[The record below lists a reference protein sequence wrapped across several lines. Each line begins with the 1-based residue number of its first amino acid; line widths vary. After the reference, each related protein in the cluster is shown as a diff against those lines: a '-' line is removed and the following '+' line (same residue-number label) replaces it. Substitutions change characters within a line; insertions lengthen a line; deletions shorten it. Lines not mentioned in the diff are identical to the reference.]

1 MSEFATDVV
10 MALGGARNAVQLYP
24 PTHPSYTEAMEFLVD
39 SVKKATA
46 EGPFALNWHLG
57 RLYDG
62 SVVIPEEV
70 HGIDSVADAFEER
83 KIESL
88 TFSAGFAIDDA
99 LGLID
104 VLSMKPEGG
113 LDVDAELASRNVRG
127 VSVAYLAKSEED
139 DEESAEARKRRQDR
153 ALHGRLVTAVRSLTE
168 QLAAGNSATDLAHT
182 TNVVEGLLDRMMEDP
197 AAVMGLATIRSAD
210 ERSLFHS
217 LSVMI
222 YTAALGQ
229 QIGLPEDGLLRLT
242 TAALLHDIGKSA
254 FHTEEPMQVEIA
266 RTLHPRVGAE
276 ILQRLVLDDPSPM
289 LVAYEHHMAPD
300 GSGFPERPADYIA
313 HPYSRMVAVADRF
326 ENLTN
331 PTDGSEPLTPDRA
344 IVQVLREAGKT
355 LDPFFTRAFAGA
367 LGVFPIGSVVR
378 LSDQTV
384 GVVVRPGDDPLA
396 PVVRL
401 LYDERGFELDE
412 PPEIDLAAGFVRIV
426 EVVPAEALNLDVS
439 ESL

>member
-1 MSEFATDVV
+1 
-10 MALGGARNAVQLYP
+10 
-24 PTHPSYTEAMEFLVD
+24 MEYLIRTVA
-39 SVKKATA
+39 SATA
-46 EGPFALNWHLG
+46 EGPFSLNWHLG

-62 SVVIPEEV
+62 SVVIPEDL
-70 HGIDSVADAFEER
+70 HGIESVAEAFEER
-83 KIESL
+83 AIESL
-88 TFSAGFAIDDA
+88 TFSSEFGTNDA
-99 LGLID
+99 LGLTD
-104 VLSMKPEGG
+104 VLSMKPEAG
-113 LDVDAELASRNVRG
+113 LDVDAELASRGVRG
-127 VSVAYLAKSEED
+127 VVVAYLAKAEEG
-139 DEESAEARKRRQDR
+139 DEDADENAAKRKQDR
-153 ALHGRLVTAVRSLTE
+153 ALHGRLVSAVRSLSDE
-168 QLAAGNSATDLAHT
+168 LAAGSATDLTQT
-182 TNVVEGLLDRMMEDP
+182 THIVEGLLGRMMEDP
-197 AAVMGLATIRSAD
+197 AAVMGLATIRSVD

-254 FHTEEPMQVEIA
+254 FHNEEPIQVEIA
-266 RTLHPRVGAE
+266 HTLHPRVGAE

-300 GSGFPERPADYIA
+300 GSGFPDRPADYVP

-326 ENLTN
+326 ENLTH
-331 PTDGSEPLTPDRA
+331 PADDSEPLTPDRA

-355 LDPFFTRAFAGA
+355 LDPFFARAFAGA

-384 GVVVRPGDDPLA
+384 GVVARPGDDPLA

-401 LYDERGFELDE
+401 LYDERGFELE
-412 PPEIDLAAGFVRIV
+412 ERPEIDLAAGFVRIV
-426 EVVPAEALNLDVS
+426 EVVPAEALNIEVS